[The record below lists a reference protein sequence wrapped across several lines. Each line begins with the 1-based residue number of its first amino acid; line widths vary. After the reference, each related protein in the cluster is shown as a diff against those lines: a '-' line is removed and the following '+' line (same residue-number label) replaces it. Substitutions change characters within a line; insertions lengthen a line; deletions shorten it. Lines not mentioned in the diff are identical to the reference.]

1 MNNNNNNNNNQK
13 KKKKETT
20 TDTKRSSFGKRGF
33 DEKPPKRKVNAS
45 KSRHKKRR

>member
-1 MNNNNNNNNNQK
+1 MNNNNSNNNQK

-33 DEKPPKRKVNAS
+33 DEKPIKRKVNAS